1 MLNANTNTNGNSS
14 TDSKLADKIQGIS
27 NSLAGVTAILKM
39 FAHNVNDPETSEALH
54 FMCKQTQCFSL
65 ELGDIAADVGILC
78 ILGHHPHSPVLQDR

>member
-1 MLNANTNTNGNSS
+1 MHNADTNTSGNNS

-54 FMCKQTQCFSL
+54 FVRKQTERFSL
-65 ELGDIAADVGILC
+65 ELGDIAADVGMAQASEV
-78 ILGHHPHSPVLQDR
+78 HHG